1 MKALLRALGAI
12 LAICGLV
19 IYFIA
24 GSAQEEMEPN
34 EVKVG
39 YVSIGNFVET
49 DSGQIGGNE
58 EGQESMESV
67 KAFGTFAIIGGA
79 VLLLASFLIRD
90 NYQEYD

>member
-39 YVSIGNFVET
+39 YVSNGNFVET

-58 EGQESMESV
+58 EGQKSMESV
-67 KAFGTFAIIGGA
+67 KAFGTFAGTSKNSLSTKCPIFCPNFC
-79 VLLLASFLIRD
+79 L
-90 NYQEYD
+90 